1 MPDTAS
7 ARPGRAKLWLCARE
21 VGCAPPSPAIILL
34 PLFLE
39 RLGVFSSNSLLIL
52 TDPPTYPPRSCH
64 AIPSFPFSSL
74 PCVCGV
80 IVSRF
85 RQFALSHPSIHPPLR
100 MHYVTRSKRQLTN
113 LGDMFIACLVISLFF
128 FSSLFCWSR
137 NRDVYYY
144 CPAQLAPTPSNQLT
158 VRPRTP
164 NYTGAIIIVERRK
177 IPRDSEEV
185 SKHKTYVCLL

>member
-128 FSSLFCWSR
+128 FLRCF
-137 NRDVYYY
+137 
-144 CPAQLAPTPSNQLT
+144 AGLGTET
-158 VRPRTP
+158 
-164 NYTGAIIIVERRK
+164 YTTTALRSWLPHPQTNSQYDHARQTTQGQ
-177 IPRDSEEV
+177 
-185 SKHKTYVCLL
+185 